1 METKQTMGN
10 QTCVE
15 CGEEFQNEIDDECP
29 KCGHG
34 KTSQINGLTSIEERL
49 RWCEQY
55 IKILL
60 TSKDESEQM
69 HILDG
74 KEISEI
80 KQRLAKLEG
89 GDK

>member
-15 CGEEFQNEIDDECP
+15 CGEEFNNEVDNECP

-34 KTSQINGLTSIEERL
+34 KTSQVNKLSSVEERL
-49 RWCEQY
+49 DWCEQY

-60 TSKDESEQM
+60 ELKDEARGM
-69 HILDG
+69 HNLDG
-74 KEISEI
+74 EDISDLKERIS
-80 KQRLAKLEG
+80 KLEG
-89 GDK
+89 GKQ